1 MTAQTAQSTTQPNAE
16 QPILFDVKD
25 GYAIITLNRPKQL
38 NSFNNEM
45 HYALQ
50 KALDEVEDNDDIRA
64 VMFTGAGR
72 GFCAGQDLGDRDPT
86 KNTYDLSETITTF
99 YNPLITRLEALNKPK
114 IAVVNGVAAG
124 AGIGL
129 ALACDITLAANNAK
143 FAMAFG
149 KIGLVPD
156 SGLTWRLVQL
166 LGVSRA
172 KALVLTNA
180 VLSAEEAEQY
190 GLVWRLYDP
199 STLAE
204 RGEALTKQLA
214 YGPQVGTRLTIA
226 ALNQANDNTLAEQ
239 LVLEANS
246 QKEAGY
252 SADYKEGVTAFLEK
266 RPAVFYKK
274 S

>member
-1 MTAQTAQSTTQPNAE
+1 MTNTDLKNQS
-16 QPILFDVKD
+16 PILFEVKE

-38 NSFNNEM
+38 NSFNNDM

-50 KALDEVEDNDDIRA
+50 KALDDVESDENIRA

-86 KNTYDLSETITTF
+86 KNSYDLSETITTF
-99 YNPLITRLEALNKPK
+99 YNPLITRLEALHKPK
-114 IAVVNGVAAG
+114 IAAINGVAAG

-129 ALACDITLAANNAK
+129 ALACDIVLAADNAK

-156 SGLTWRLVQL
+156 SGLTWRLVRL
-166 LGVSRA
+166 LGLARA

-180 VLSAEEAEQY
+180 VLTAEEAEHY
-190 GLVWRLYDP
+190 GLVWRVCAPDALVQR
-199 STLAE
+199 AE
-204 RGEALTKQLA
+204 ILTQQLA
-214 YGPQVGTRLTIA
+214 YGPQVGTRLTIH
-226 ALNQANDNTLAEQ
+226 ALNQATTNTLEEQ

-252 SADYKEGVTAFLEK
+252 SADYKEGVSAFLEK

>member
-1 MTAQTAQSTTQPNAE
+1 MTNNDSKNQS
-16 QPILFDVKD
+16 PILFDVKD
-25 GYAIITLNRPKQL
+25 GYAVITLNRPKQL
-38 NSFNNEM
+38 NSFNNDM

-50 KALDEVEDNDDIRA
+50 KALDEVESNDDIRA
-64 VMFTGAGR
+64 VMFIGAGR

-86 KNTYDLSETITTF
+86 KNTYDLSETIITF
-99 YNPLITRLEALNKPK
+99 YNPLIKRLESLHKPK
-114 IAVVNGVAAG
+114 IAAINGVAAG
-124 AGIGL
+124 AGVGL
-129 ALACDITLAANNAK
+129 ALACDMVLAADNAK
-143 FAMAFG
+143 IAMAFG

-166 LGVSRA
+166 LGLARA

-180 VLSAEEAEQY
+180 VLTAEEAEQY
-190 GLVWRLYDP
+190 GLVWRIHSPEVL
-199 STLAE
+199 TQRA
-204 RGEALTKQLA
+204 EALAQQLA
-214 YGPQVGTRLTIA
+214 YGPQVGTRLTIDV
-226 ALNQANDNTLAEQ
+226 LNQASTNTLEEQ

-252 SADYKEGVTAFLEK
+252 SSDYKEGVSAFLEK

>member
-1 MTAQTAQSTTQPNAE
+1 MSNTES
-16 QPILFDVKD
+16 PILFAIKN
-25 GYAIITLNRPKQL
+25 GYAVITLNRPKQL

-50 KALDEVEDNDDIRA
+50 DAISEVENNADIRA
-64 VMFTGAGR
+64 VLFTGAGR

-86 KNTYDLSETITTF
+86 KNTYDLSETLTTF

-114 IAVVNGVAAG
+114 IAAVNGVAAG

-129 ALACDITLAANNAK
+129 ALACDMVLAVDNAK

-166 LGVSRA
+166 LGVARA

-180 VLSAEEAEQY
+180 VLTAEEAEQY
-190 GLVWRLYDP
+190 GLIWRRYD
-199 STLAE
+199 SSQLLEKAE
-204 RGEALTKQLA
+204 QLTQQLA
-214 YGPQVGTRLTIA
+214 HGPQTGTRLTIA
-226 ALNQANDNTLAEQ
+226 ALNQAQTNSLAEQ
-239 LVLEANS
+239 LDLEAIS
-246 QKEAGY
+246 QREAGY
-252 SADYKEGVTAFLEK
+252 SEDYKEGVSAFLEK
-266 RPAVFYKK
+266 RPAVFYRK